1 MPGRHAPAT
10 RRNREPILE
19 VLRAWLPPRGTV
31 VEIAC
36 GTGEHA
42 AYFGEA
48 LPHLEW
54 QPTDI
59 DPGARASTDAWTA
72 ALDNVRPALAV
83 DASQPSWP
91 IEAADAIFCANMIHI
106 APIEACRGLLAG
118 AGRTLR
124 PDGVLVLYGPFR
136 RDGAHTAASNAAF
149 DASLRD
155 RDPTWGVRD
164 LEAVVQLADRAGLA
178 HEATTAMPSNNLS
191 VVFRRRPP
199 ERRA

>member
-48 LPHLEW
+48 LPHLVW

-59 DPGARASTDAWTA
+59 DPDARASTDAWTA
-72 ALDNVRPALAV
+72 RLHNVRPALAV
-83 DASQPSWP
+83 DASRPPWP

-118 AGRTLR
+118 AGGTLR
-124 PDGVLVLYGPFR
+124 PDGVLVVYGPFR
-136 RDGAHTAASNAAF
+136 REGAHTAASNAAF

-155 RDPTWGVRD
+155 RDPVR
-164 LEAVVQLADRAGLA
+164 
-178 HEATTAMPSNNLS
+178 
-191 VVFRRRPP
+191 
-199 ERRA
+199 ERGP